1 MTTPTTTGA
10 AQRYLGAVDSE
21 LSDLPLDAR
30 TDLVEDL
37 ALHLAALD
45 QEGDDRPYELRLGT
59 PVAYATELRLA
70 AGLPPRVRAQVAEA
84 PPRFLKVR
92 QDWRR
97 LTSSPAGR
105 EVLTFLPLLV
115 PAWWVLRAM
124 LLVAALSLFMF
135 TGVIGLLSLVL
146 VVPAIVGS
154 VALGR
159 RRLAPT
165 SRRVLRVAE
174 VVVTVWTLLV
184 LPGVFS
190 GNDYIYVNDGAP
202 AAASEAFPLLSTAG
216 PVTDIFPYDSA
227 GVPLEG
233 VLLFDQD
240 GRPLRVGEQEWWAD
254 DCRRTTLP
262 PRAADGVPVPFAYP
276 QNYVLDGETTL
287 YGGAVEPGQCQQL
300 SRPQVPLPVF
310 AAATPVPT
318 PSPSASPLPEA
329 GPSPSPAVVGP
340 S

>member
-1 MTTPTTTGA
+1 MTTPTTTSA
-10 AQRYLGAVDSE
+10 AQLYLGAVDRE

-37 ALHLAALD
+37 ALHLAALE

-59 PVAYATELRLA
+59 PVAYATELRSA
-70 AGLPPRVRAQVAEA
+70 AGLPPRAGGPVQPV
-84 PPRFLKVR
+84 PTVHQLR
-92 QDWRR
+92 QDWQR
-97 LTSSPAGR
+97 LADSPAGQ
-105 EVLTFLPLLV
+105 EVLAFLPLLV

-124 LLVAALSLFMF
+124 LLVAALSLPVGF
-135 TGVIGLLSLVL
+135 GLPSLVL
-146 VVPAIVGS
+146 LIPAVLGS
-154 VALGR
+154 IALGR
-159 RRLAPT
+159 RQLPPT
-165 SRRVLRVAE
+165 PRRVIRVAE
-174 VVVTVWTLLV
+174 VAVTVGALL
-184 LPGVFS
+184 LLTTGSSGV
-190 GNDYIYVNDGAP
+190 DYVYVDDGAP
-202 AAASEAFPLLSTAG
+202 ASASEAYPLLSTAG
-216 PVTDIFPYDSA
+216 PVTDIFPYSSA

-240 GRPLRVGEQEWWAD
+240 GRPLRVGAQEWWPD
-254 DCRRTTLP
+254 DCRRTALA
-262 PRAADGVPVPFAYP
+262 PRAADGVPVPFSYP

-318 PSPSASPLPEA
+318 PSPSASPLPE
-329 GPSPSPAVVGP
+329 GSPSPSPAVVGP